1 MTSPSDNVD
10 KLAIWDVV
18 RNRSQSSRC
27 VSLSSFSGSLDN
39 SHSVEMNQS
48 CQYNKTFVCCNA
60 WCVTLRQKRNT
71 ASLHMQYF
79 YATNNLMCWNTHTGR
94 GHVVHTHASTLPTL
108 PIVWLQCTS
117 LALWFPM
124 CEKGKV
130 IFKRKFLFRKMSHAF
145 LLFQPAHFV
154 IKNVDYLRVSGWI
167 QYFNMQSLI
176 ADYHHKCS

>member
-1 MTSPSDNVD
+1 MWTNWQFEMWYEIAARALVASRFPRS
-10 KLAIWDVV
+10 LARLTTVIVLKWTNRTNTIKRSSVV
-18 RNRSQSSRC
+18 
-27 VSLSSFSGSLDN
+27 
-39 SHSVEMNQS
+39 
-48 CQYNKTFVCCNA
+48 NA

-71 ASLHMQYF
+71 PSLHIQYF
-79 YATNNLMCWNTHTGR
+79 YATNNQMCWNTHN
-94 GHVVHTHASTLPTL
+94 GHAPVVHAHASTLPTL

-154 IKNVDYLRVSGWI
+154 IKNMDYLRVSGWI
-167 QYFNMQSLI
+167 QYFNIQSLS
-176 ADYHHKCS
+176 ADYHHKCSYCTFC